1 MIGPLTPGNAETIE
15 INSYTEVRIGLSAS
29 GLNVDLDREVAAMHA
44 SVLLEEIPNEGISF
58 EGLWIDDGHPG
69 YRITCFRG

>member
-1 MIGPLTPGNAETIE
+1 ME

-29 GLNVDLDREVAAMHA
+29 GLVVDADREVAAMHA

-69 YRITCFRG
+69 YRIACFRG